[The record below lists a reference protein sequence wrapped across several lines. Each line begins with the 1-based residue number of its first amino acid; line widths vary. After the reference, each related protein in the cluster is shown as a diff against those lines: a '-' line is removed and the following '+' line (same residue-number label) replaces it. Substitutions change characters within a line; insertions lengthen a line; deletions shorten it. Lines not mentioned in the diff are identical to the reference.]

1 MMRFAFDKT
10 AVVTGAA
17 AGIGREICLALAGDG
32 WKLGIVDIN
41 VEAAGETRELVE
53 KAGGTGEVFRCDV
66 GDPEDVAACAEHFFE
81 AWGKVGLLV
90 NNAGIMVAGRMEDV
104 SVEDWRRI
112 VDVNL
117 MGVVYGCRAFV
128 PRMKGQ
134 GGGHIVNVAS
144 MAGMATM
151 FEQAPYN
158 TTKAA
163 VIGLSE
169 TLRMELSPYN
179 IRVTV
184 ACPLCLNTRLME
196 TASIK
201 SEFISEFYS
210 NSFAQARMSAADIA
224 RCVLRAVEKNKFYE
238 IPQPFAKVL
247 WVSKRLTPAQFIGA
261 FSWLNRRDL
270 GKPVVMW
277 LARHG
282 LA

>member
-1 MMRFAFDKT
+1 MRFKYEKT

-17 AGIGREICLALAGDG
+17 MGIGREICLALAGDG

-41 VEAAGETRELVE
+41 MEAAEETRKLVE
-53 KAGGTGEVFRCDV
+53 KAGGAGEVFRCDV
-66 GDPEDVAACAEHFFE
+66 GNPDEVAACADHFFS

-90 NNAGIMVAGRMEDV
+90 NNAGIMVAGCIEDV

-112 VDVNL
+112 VDINL

-128 PRMKGQ
+128 PGMKKQ

-144 MAGMATM
+144 MAGMITL

-169 TLRMELSPYN
+169 TLRMELSPHN

-201 SEFISEFYS
+201 SEFISEFYL

-224 RCVLRAVEKNKFYE
+224 GRILVAVERNRFYVV
-238 IPQPFAKVL
+238 PQPFAKVL
-247 WVSKRLTPAQFIGA
+247 WINKRLAPASLLATFA
-261 FSWLNRRDL
+261 WLNRRGL

>member
-1 MMRFAFDKT
+1 MRFDYEKT

-17 AGIGREICLALAGDG
+17 KGIGREICLALARDG
-32 WKLGIVDIN
+32 WKLGIVDIDLD
-41 VEAAGETRELVE
+41 AAEETRGLIE

-66 GDPEDVAACAEHFFE
+66 ANPEEVAACAEHFFA

-90 NNAGIMVAGRMEDV
+90 NNAGIMVAGCVEDV

-117 MGVVYGCRAFV
+117 MGVIYGCRAYV
-128 PRMKGQ
+128 PGMKRQ

-144 MAGMATM
+144 MAGMITL

-163 VIGLSE
+163 IIGLSE
-169 TLRMELSPYN
+169 TLRMELSPHN

-184 ACPLCLNTRLME
+184 ACPLCLNTNLLE
-196 TASIK
+196 TARINSD
-201 SEFISEFYS
+201 FIAEFYRT
-210 NSFAQARMSAADIA
+210 SFTQARMSAAAIA
-224 RCVLRAVEKNKFYE
+224 GCILRAVEKNKFYE
-238 IPQPFAKVL
+238 MPQPFAKVL
-247 WVSKRLTPAQFIGA
+247 WVNKRLTPAQFLDI
-261 FSWLNRRDL
+261 FSLLNRRGL
-270 GKPVVMW
+270 GKPVAMW

>member
-1 MMRFAFDKT
+1 MRFDYDKS

-17 AGIGREICLALAGDG
+17 MGIGREICLALAVDG
-32 WKLGIVDIN
+32 WRLGIVDIDLD
-41 VEAAGETRELVE
+41 AAEETRELVE
-53 KAGGTGEVFRCDV
+53 KAGGRGEVFRCDV
-66 GDPEDVAACAEHFFE
+66 ADPEEVAACAEHFFA

-90 NNAGIMVAGRMEDV
+90 NNAGIMVAGCIEDV

-128 PRMKGQ
+128 PGMKKQ

-144 MAGMATM
+144 MAGMITM

-169 TLRMELSPYN
+169 TLRMELSPHN

-196 TASIK
+196 TASIR
-201 SEFISEFYS
+201 SDFIAEFYR
-210 NSFAQARMSAADIA
+210 NSFTQARMSAADIA
-224 RCVLRAVEKNKFYE
+224 RCILRAVEKNRVYVM
-238 IPQPFAKVL
+238 PQPFAKVL
-247 WVSKRLTPAQFIGA
+247 WMNKRLTPARFLDT
-261 FSWLNRRDL
+261 FSWLNRRGL
-270 GKPVVMW
+270 GKPVAMW

>member
-1 MMRFAFDKT
+1 MHFKYDKT
-10 AVVTGAA
+10 AVVTGGAL
-17 AGIGREICLALAGDG
+17 GIGRELCLALARGG
-32 WKLGIVDIN
+32 WRLGIVDID
-41 VEAAGETRELVE
+41 VEAAEETRELVQ

-66 GDPEDVAACAEHFFE
+66 GDPEEVTACAEHFF
-81 AWGKVGLLV
+81 ATWGRVGLLV
-90 NNAGIMVAGRMEDV
+90 NNAGIMVAGCIEDV
-104 SVEDWRRI
+104 SLEDWRRI

-128 PRMKGQ
+128 PGMKKQ

-144 MAGMATM
+144 MAGMITL

-169 TLRMELSPYN
+169 TLTMELSPHN

-196 TASIK
+196 TASIE
-201 SEFISEFYS
+201 SEFISEFYLS
-210 NSFAQARMSAADIA
+210 SFTQARMSAADIA
-224 RCVLRAVEKNKFYE
+224 SCILRAVEKNKFYVV
-238 IPQPFAKVL
+238 PQPFAKVL
-247 WVSKRLTPAQFIGA
+247 WINKRLAPASLLDTFE
-261 FSWLNRRDL
+261 WLNSRGL
-270 GKPVVMW
+270 AKPFVMW